1 MIVPRFAERLAARKN
16 AALLR
21 SLRESPMSAARP
33 ETASA
38 RPGIDDAFHRLY
50 AELKRLARAQR
61 QRRGDTLNTTG
72 LVHDLYLSLA
82 ARDDLDLREPARFY
96 AYAAKAM
103 RHLLVDRARARARL
117 KSGGDQVLVELPR
130 DDDTVLAGWIDSPE
144 RAFELDSAIHA
155 LEREDA
161 RAAQVV
167 ELYLF
172 GGLTLERIA
181 ELHGLSTRTVDRD
194 WRFARA
200 YLQRALAP

>member
-1 MIVPRFAERLAARKN
+1 MIAPRIAERLAARKN

-21 SLRESPMSAARP
+21 CLRESPMSDARP
-33 ETASA
+33 ETVSS

-61 QRRGDTLNTTG
+61 RRRGDTLNTTG

-82 ARDDLDLREPARFY
+82 ARDDLDLREPVRFY

-117 KSGGDQVLVELPR
+117 KSGGDQILVELPH
-130 DDDTVLAGWIDSPE
+130 DDETLLAGWLDAPE
-144 RAFELDSAIHA
+144 RAFELDSAINA

-161 RAAQVV
+161 RAADVV

-181 ELHGLSTRTVDRD
+181 TMHGLSTRTVDRD

-200 YLQRALAP
+200 YLQQALAP

>member
-1 MIVPRFAERLAARKN
+1 MIASRFAERLAARKN

-21 SLRESPMSAARP
+21 CLRESPMPDTRP
-33 ETASA
+33 ETPSS

-61 QRRGDTLNTTG
+61 RRRGDTLNTTG

-82 ARDDLDLREPARFY
+82 AREDLDLREPVRFY

-117 KSGGDQVLVELPR
+117 KSGGDQILVELTH
-130 DDDTVLAGWIDSPE
+130 DDETLLAGWLDTPE
-144 RAFELDSAIHA
+144 RAFELDSDINA

-161 RAAQVV
+161 RAAEVV

-181 ELHGLSTRTVDRD
+181 EMHALSTRTVDRD

-200 YLQRALAP
+200 FLQQALAP

>member
-1 MIVPRFAERLAARKN
+1 MIAPRIAERLAARKN

-21 SLRESPMSAARP
+21 CLRESPMSDARP
-33 ETASA
+33 ETVSS

-61 QRRGDTLNTTG
+61 RRRGDTLNTTG

-82 ARDDLDLREPARFY
+82 ARDDLDLREPVRFY

-117 KSGGDQVLVELPR
+117 KSGGDQILVELPH
-130 DDDTVLAGWIDSPE
+130 DDETLLAGWLDTPE
-144 RAFELDSAIHA
+144 RAFELDSAINA

-161 RAAQVV
+161 RAADVV

-181 ELHGLSTRTVDRD
+181 TMHGLSTRTVDRD

-200 YLQRALAP
+200 YLQQALAP

>member
-1 MIVPRFAERLAARKN
+1 MIAPRFAERLAARKN
-16 AALLR
+16 AALLH
-21 SLRESPMSAARP
+21 SLCESSMTDARP
-33 ETASA
+33 VTASV
-38 RPGIDDAFHRLY
+38 RPAIDDAFHRLY

-61 QRRGDTLNTTG
+61 RRRGDTLNTTG

-82 ARDDLDLREPARFY
+82 ARDDLDLCEPVRFY

-117 KSGGDQVLVELPR
+117 KSGGDQILVELPH
-130 DDDTVLAGWIDSPE
+130 DDETMLADWLDNPE
-144 RAFELDSAIHA
+144 RAFELDSAINA

-161 RAAQVV
+161 RAAEVV

-181 ELHGLSTRTVDRD
+181 TMHGLSTRTVDRD

-200 YLQRALAP
+200 YLQQALAP

>member
-1 MIVPRFAERLAARKN
+1 MPSAPTVPEIATRGVDRRFIA
-16 AALLR
+16 
-21 SLRESPMSAARP
+21 
-33 ETASA
+33 
-38 RPGIDDAFHRLY
+38 LY
-50 AELKRLARAQR
+50 AELKRIARAQR
-61 QRRGDTLNTTG
+61 RRSGGDTMNTTA
-72 LVHDLYLSLA
+72 LVHDLYLQM
-82 ARDDLDLREPARFY
+82 ARRGDIDFREEVSFY

-117 KSGGDQVLVELPR
+117 KSGGDQIHIDLPH
-130 DDDTVLAGWIDSPE
+130 DEEGVFAGCLASSE
-144 RAFELDSAIHA
+144 RAFELDSAINA

-181 ELHGLSTRTVDRD
+181 SIHDLSTRTVDRD

-200 YLQRALAP
+200 FLQQALSP